1 MGGILVTGAS
11 GFLGQTLTKQLHAAG
26 KEFVGLTSGA
36 PGPNQMQCDMR
47 DAAQVRAVVEA
58 VRPDI
63 VIHAAALSSVTAS
76 APANYYLTNVIGT
89 ENLLVPLSELGKRV
103 RFLLISTAGVY
114 GNHPVDVLT
123 EDLPPQPVHHY
134 GLSKFAAERV
144 TQNFTD
150 ALDWTIVR
158 PFNVIGSAQSNTFI
172 LPKLCLAFAAGERQI
187 RLGNIDVYRDY
198 IDVDSACEILTQLVD
213 REAAIGET
221 VNLCTGEG
229 TSLRELIDILQE
241 IAGYEIEIVAA
252 PEFTRKSEVWR
263 LLGSEAKL
271 RQCLGGPV
279 PSRPLKSVVYEVLA
293 AMGTGEG
300 VGK

>member
-11 GFLGQTLTKQLHAAG
+11 GLLGQTLTKRLLAEG
-26 KEFVGLTSGA
+26 REMVGLTGGT
-36 PGPNQMQCDMR
+36 PGPNQMQCDIR
-47 DAAQVRAVVEA
+47 DPAQVRAAVEA
-58 VRPDI
+58 IQPDV
-63 VIHAAALSSVTAS
+63 VIHAAALSSVTAN

-103 RFLLISTAGVY
+103 RLMMISTAGVY

-134 GLSKFAAERV
+134 GLSKFAAERL
-144 TQNFTD
+144 TQNYSDT
-150 ALDWTIVR
+150 LDWTIVR
-158 PFNVIGSAQSNTFI
+158 PFNIIGAAQAKSFI
-172 LPKLCLAFAAGERQI
+172 LPKLCLAFAAGERQV

-198 IDVDSACEILTQLVD
+198 IDVDSACEILIRLID
-213 REAAIGET
+213 REASVGAT
-221 VNLCTGEG
+221 VNLCTGHG
-229 TSLRELIDILQE
+229 TSLRELIDLLQE

-263 LLGSEAKL
+263 LLGSEKKL
-271 RQCLGGPV
+271 ERCLGTPV
-279 PSRPLKSVVYEVLA
+279 PSRPLKSVVYEVLDA
-293 AMGTGEG
+293 IGASRG